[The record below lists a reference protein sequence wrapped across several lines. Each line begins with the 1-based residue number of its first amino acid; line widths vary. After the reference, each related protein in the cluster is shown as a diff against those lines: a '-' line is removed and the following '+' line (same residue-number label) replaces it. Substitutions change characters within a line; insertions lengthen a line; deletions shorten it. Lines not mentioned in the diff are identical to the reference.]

1 MVKNLPTVERSTKIR
16 LGKHCTEDQAEN
28 TIVLNAS
35 NVEVDA
41 SSGKGVYITPLDLA
55 IDFTGSGTDATTN
68 TIVTYNQSTH
78 KLYRT
83 NIPPTFSGIST
94 GSSEFEKTTLFS
106 NVVTGIIVDS
116 NIVVGGNVTCS
127 ELIVTGNVTA
137 LGDVNQVL
145 TTKSL
150 FTDPIIELGA
160 NNIATDDI
168 YKDLGHILHRPDGF
182 SNVAIYYDESDTKI
196 VMAYT
201 NSDAGLYE
209 ITPTSETINVH
220 VYGEMYTESNVGIS
234 NTTPVHTLSVGD
246 SVFIDDAN
254 HSNVIEARGNTY
266 TSGNVYIGGG
276 LITNVGGVNKKTY
289 SHASAFPQGTSVS
302 DATITLTFTQHVF
315 YAKVVA
321 QLIDD
326 LDNEI
331 SSLSMEVGGGNR
343 LGNTNGLNI
352 ALGQTSI
359 FGGTNTNPWSTN
371 ITTTPTT
378 IAIKPTNAFTS
389 GGGNYSIF
397 VEYISAYPSGKLE
410 SITHTAGTSLSSF
423 GY

>member
-94 GSSEFEKTTLFS
+94 GNSEFEKTTLFS
-106 NVVTGIIVDS
+106 NAITGIIVDS

-150 FTDPIIELGA
+150 FTDRSVP
-160 NNIATDDI
+160 
-168 YKDLGHILHRPDGF
+168 
-182 SNVAIYYDESDTKI
+182 S
-196 VMAYT
+196 
-201 NSDAGLYE
+201 
-209 ITPTSETINVH
+209 ITSLKVLQSFTRFFRTSFVPTYRKTFLFFCS
-220 VYGEMYTESNVGIS
+220 
-234 NTTPVHTLSVGD
+234 L
-246 SVFIDDAN
+246 F
-254 HSNVIEARGNTY
+254 
-266 TSGNVYIGGG
+266 
-276 LITNVGGVNKKTY
+276 LITRGLPRMRGEVY
-289 SHASAFPQGTSVS
+289 QLRASH
-302 DATITLTFTQHVF
+302 FTPYF
-315 YAKVVA
+315 SKM
-321 QLIDD
+321 
-326 LDNEI
+326 
-331 SSLSMEVGGGNR
+331 SLR
-343 LGNTNGLNI
+343 
-352 ALGQTSI
+352 
-359 FGGTNTNPWSTN
+359 
-371 ITTTPTT
+371 
-378 IAIKPTNAFTS
+378 
-389 GGGNYSIF
+389 
-397 VEYISAYPSGKLE
+397 
-410 SITHTAGTSLSSF
+410 
-423 GY
+423 